1 MLTIR
6 LKRIGKKKL
15 PTYRFIIS
23 EKTKDTWGTSL
34 EELGSY
40 DPHAKGKQLSAKVDR
55 IKYWIS
61 KGAQLSE
68 TVNNL
73 LISARIIEGK
83 KKKSVYLSK
92 KRKAK
97 LEEETKQKAEA
108 DAKKQAEQTPPPAEV
123 AVEEPAEVPAESEV
137 KAEAS
142 SPAETVA
149 ETTPESVVET
159 PVATEEKKPGAVS
172 EETV

>member
-6 LKRIGKKKL
+6 LKRIGKKKF

-40 DPHAKGKQLSAKVDR
+40 NPHAKGKQLSAKADR
-55 IKYWIS
+55 IKFWIS
-61 KGAQLSE
+61 KGAQLSD

-73 LISARIIEGK
+73 LISAGIIEGK
-83 KKKSVYLSK
+83 KKKSIYLSK

-97 LEEETKQKAEA
+97 LEEKTKQKVEAE
-108 DAKKQAEQTPPPAEV
+108 AKKQAEQAPPAQV
-123 AVEEPAEVPAESEV
+123 AVVPAEPVEVPAEPEIKTETSS
-137 KAEAS
+137 AEE
-142 SPAETVA
+142 PAVEKVT
-149 ETTPESVVET
+149 ESAPT
-159 PVATEEKKPGAVS
+159 APVTEEQKPEAVS
-172 EETV
+172 EEAV

>member
-40 DPHAKGKQLSAKVDR
+40 DPHSKGKQLSAKVDR

-108 DAKKQAEQTPPPAEV
+108 DAKKQAEQTPPVEV
-123 AVEEPAEVPAESEV
+123 AVEESTEVPAEPEV
-137 KAEAS
+137 KAEVS
-142 SPAETVA
+142 LPAETVV
-149 ETTPESVVET
+149 ETTPETVVET
-159 PVATEEKKPGAVS
+159 PVATEEKKPEAVS

>member
-23 EKTKDTWGTSL
+23 EKTKDTLGTSL

-55 IKYWIS
+55 IKFWIS
-61 KGAQLSE
+61 KGAQLSD

-73 LISARIIEGK
+73 LVSAKIIEGK

-97 LEEETKQKAEA
+97 LEEKTKQKVDAE
-108 DAKKQAEQTPPPAEV
+108 AKKQAEQAPPAEV
-123 AVEEPAEVPAESEV
+123 ATEKSVEIPVEPEV
-137 KAEAS
+137 KAEVTSAEPADKS
-142 SPAETVA
+142 SEEPI
-149 ETTPESVVET
+149 VEE
-159 PVATEEKKPGAVS
+159 PKPGEATEQ
-172 EETV
+172 TV

>member
-15 PTYRFIIS
+15 PTYRFIVS
-23 EKTKDTWGTSL
+23 EKTKDTLGTSL

-55 IKYWIS
+55 IKFWIS
-61 KGAQLSE
+61 KGAQLSD

-73 LISARIIEGK
+73 LISANLIEGK

-97 LEEETKQKAEA
+97 LEEKTKQKAEA
-108 DAKKQAEQTPPPAEV
+108 HAKKQAEQAQPVEAEAVAEESVEAPAEV
-123 AVEEPAEVPAESEV
+123 EVKEESLPAEPNVETAPAI
-137 KAEAS
+137 
-142 SPAETVA
+142 P
-149 ETTPESVVET
+149 ET
-159 PVATEEKKPGAVS
+159 PVVEEQKSEAINEEAV
-172 EETV
+172 